1 MTETGPSPLSIL
13 SIPRPA
19 KRRWPRRLLVL
30 VVLAAAGGWAWRTA
44 GGSGRF
50 GAPAA
55 AEAPLPTLRVGRAD
69 LVESTVA
76 VASVQAQ
83 VGAEVRVG
91 SRLSGVVAELSV
103 GVGDRV
109 EAGAPLARLEDD
121 ELRVRVDVL
130 SAQLRGAEAELE
142 FAQGDLERALRL
154 GDLLP
159 AAQLDAAKRALRVR
173 RAEVERM
180 RASLAEARLNL
191 SWSVLR
197 APVAGTIAS
206 VSTYV
211 GETVAASFAS
221 PTFLTI
227 IDLRRLEVRAFVDE
241 TDIGRVRVGQA
252 AEVTIDAF
260 PGRAL
265 PGVVRAV
272 YPKAQLVQNVVN
284 YVVIVDLVP
293 PPSPGAP
300 EAPNPYPMELRPE
313 MTARV
318 GFVLD
323 RRTGVIVVPRSAVG
337 RRDGNDFVWVKNGE
351 EWSERPVRLGL
362 TTPQRVEIESGLEE
376 GEVILAD
383 RQAWAATAATQE
395 ESSR

>member
-1 MTETGPSPLSIL
+1 MTETGPSPLPIL

-19 KRRWPRRLLVL
+19 KRRWPRRLLLL
-30 VVLAAAGGWAWRTA
+30 VVLAAAGGWVWRTA

-130 SAQLRGAEAELE
+130 SAQLRGTEAELE
-142 FAQGDLERALRL
+142 FAEGDLDRAVRL

-159 AAQLDAAKRALRVR
+159 TSQLDAAKRALRVR

-252 AEVTIDAF
+252 AEVTIDAY

-284 YVVIVDLVP
+284 YVVIIDLAE
-293 PPSPGAP
+293 PSAL
-300 EAPNPYPMELRPE
+300 ELRPE

-337 RRDGNDFVWVKNGE
+337 RRDGNDFVWVKSGE
-351 EWSERPVRLGL
+351 AWNERPVRVGL

-383 RQAWAATAATQE
+383 RQAWAATAATKE

>member
-13 SIPRPA
+13 SIPRRA
-19 KRRWPRRLLVL
+19 KRRWPRRLLLL
-30 VVLAAAGGWAWRTA
+30 VVLAAAGVWAWRTA
-44 GGSGRF
+44 GGSVRF
-50 GAPAA
+50 AAPAA
-55 AEAPLPTLRVGRAD
+55 ADAPLPTLRAARAD

-109 EAGAPLARLEDD
+109 EVGAPLARLEDD

-130 SAQLRGAEAELE
+130 SAQLRGTEAELE
-142 FAQGDLERALRL
+142 FAQGDLDRAVRL

-159 AAQLDAAKRALRVR
+159 TSQLDAAKRALRVR

-260 PGRAL
+260 PGRTL

-284 YVVIVDLVP
+284 YVVIVDLVSP
-293 PPSPGAP
+293 PTLGAP
-300 EAPNPYPMELRPE
+300 EAPNPLPMELRPE

-337 RRDGNDFVWVKNGE
+337 RRDGSDFVWVKSGE
-351 EWSERPVRLGL
+351 AWSERTVRLGL

-383 RQAWAATAATQE
+383 RQAWSATATTKE